1 MIKNNAI
8 NMTVFF
14 LTFGLLYGQSDIYNS
29 RKTAITKAIER
40 VGPAVASINVE
51 QTVSAYPSPDPFFR
65 YFFPPEIYPVK
76 SSGSG
81 VVISPD
87 G

>member
-14 LTFGLLYGQSDIYNS
+14 LIFGLLYGQSDIYNS

-51 QTVSAYPSPDPFFR
+51 QTVVPIHLPIRFFVI
-65 YFFPPEIYPVK
+65 FFLQKYTL
-76 SSGSG
+76 
-81 VVISPD
+81 
-87 G
+87 